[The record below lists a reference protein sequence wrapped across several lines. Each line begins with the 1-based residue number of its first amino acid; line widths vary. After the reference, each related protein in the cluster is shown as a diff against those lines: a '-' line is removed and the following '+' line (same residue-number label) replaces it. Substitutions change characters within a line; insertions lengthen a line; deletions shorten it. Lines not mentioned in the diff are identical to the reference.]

1 MVTGNIAML
10 LGVDPDAV
18 DDWYMVVFADAYEW
32 VEMPNTRGMATFAD
46 GGVVGSKPYAASGAY
61 IDRMS
66 DYCRGCRYDVKD
78 RLGDNACPF
87 NALYWDFLDRNLTR
101 LRGQGRMIMPLR
113 TLETMAETERQACRR
128 KAARTREAMGV
139 IAASDAAAIT

>member
-1 MVTGNIAML
+1 
-10 LGVDPDAV
+10 
-18 DDWYMVVFADAYEW
+18 
-32 VEMPNTRGMATFAD
+32 MPNTRGMATFAD

-66 DYCRGCRYDVKD
+66 DYCRSCRYDVKD

-87 NALYWDFLDRNLTR
+87 NALYWDFLDRNLKR
-101 LRGQGRMIMPLR
+101 LRGQGRMMMPLR
-113 TLETMAETERQACRR
+113 TLENMAETERQALRR

-139 IAASDAAAIT
+139 IAASATAAIT